1 MVCVGIPD
9 GLTSHML
16 ITIIM
21 GPAFTI
27 SPDDCDD
34 DDDDNDY

>member
-1 MVCVGIPD
+1 MVCVGILD
-9 GLTSHML
+9 GLTSQ
-16 ITIIM
+16 TIIM

-34 DDDDNDY
+34 DDDDNDD